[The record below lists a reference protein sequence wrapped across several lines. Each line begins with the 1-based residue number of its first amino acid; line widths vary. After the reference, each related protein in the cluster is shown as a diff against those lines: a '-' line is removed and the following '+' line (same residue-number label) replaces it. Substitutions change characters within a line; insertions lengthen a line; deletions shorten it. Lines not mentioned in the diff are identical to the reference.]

1 MIDLRFDHVSKRYR
15 IPGETAEDSW
25 RGNGLGPWLRR
36 LRRRSQEFWAVRDV
50 SFEVRRGEAV
60 GIIGH
65 NGAGKSTILKLLSN
79 ITTPTVG
86 EITIN
91 GRLSALIEVGSGFH
105 PELTGRENIY
115 LSGSILGMRRREIG
129 AKLDRIVEFA
139 GIREFIDVPV
149 KRYSSGMY
157 VRLGF
162 SIAAHLEPDVLLLDE
177 VLAVGDAAFQAK
189 CLQRIQSL
197 KEGGTTIVF
206 ISHDLA
212 AVERMCDRVL
222 LMQRGE
228 QVASGAPREVIAE
241 YRRTAFRSAPVGS
254 NGDEADLPR
263 EAECVGVTFCD
274 SEGRE
279 ASAWRTGDALRLRV
293 RYVAHVPVEDAIVS
307 VFFYSSENEK
317 LCCEFTT
324 GLGRERI
331 DLDRGS
337 GTIEFLCRELSLQ
350 PGDYHVDMGIE
361 RDPNVV
367 IDWRYHGA
375 TLRVNPGRIVRGP
388 FYMPHEWRVVPEL
401 HGDGRVQAEE
411 SLARRFPV

>member
-1 MIDLRFDHVSKRYR
+1 
-15 IPGETAEDSW
+15 
-25 RGNGLGPWLRR
+25 
-36 LRRRSQEFWAVRDV
+36 
-50 SFEVRRGEAV
+50 
-60 GIIGH
+60 
-65 NGAGKSTILKLLSN
+65 
-79 ITTPTVG
+79 
-86 EITIN
+86 
-91 GRLSALIEVGSGFH
+91 
-105 PELTGRENIY
+105 
-115 LSGSILGMRRREIG
+115 
-129 AKLDRIVEFA
+129 
-139 GIREFIDVPV
+139 
-149 KRYSSGMY
+149 Y

-254 NGDEADLPR
+254 NGDGADLPR
-263 EAECVGVTFCD
+263 EAECVAVTFCD

-307 VFFYSSENEK
+307 VFFYSS
-317 LCCEFTT
+317 
-324 GLGRERI
+324 
-331 DLDRGS
+331 
-337 GTIEFLCRELSLQ
+337 
-350 PGDYHVDMGIE
+350 
-361 RDPNVV
+361 
-367 IDWRYHGA
+367 
-375 TLRVNPGRIVRGP
+375 
-388 FYMPHEWRVVPEL
+388 
-401 HGDGRVQAEE
+401 
-411 SLARRFPV
+411 